1 MNGSNDY
8 RDRLIYLSCNN
19 YVTLKEVL
27 TKSCP
32 DHDISSVNDVENF
45 DLFFW
50 LNMRKFM
57 SCAFQSMRCC
67 ADHAF
72 VPCQGLPA
80 TTSFIN
86 DVFIMILLRAGSI
99 P

>member
-1 MNGSNDY
+1 
-8 RDRLIYLSCNN
+8 
-19 YVTLKEVL
+19 
-27 TKSCP
+27 
-32 DHDISSVNDVENF
+32 
-45 DLFFW
+45 
-50 LNMRKFM
+50 MRKFV
-57 SCAFQSMRCC
+57 SCAFQSLSSC

-86 DVFIMILLRAGSI
+86 DVFIMILLRVGSI